1 MWRLVSTNNPNKR
14 KREKEIKEMKK
25 VLSTV
30 AALGLIAGFA
40 AIASAADVPQT
51 SPATG
56 KETPAK
62 PTAPG
67 VSLFSVTG
75 SYSVAGAY
83 LSDSTSPGTA
93 TGGRVAVVTNNL
105 PTAAVANGSDAFY
118 FHSFILNPVLKV
130 NDNIQV
136 KADIRLADRHIWG
149 MNDTT
154 QAAVTDG
161 RVVDANKIWMEYE
174 SPIGKWSIGRTPSGA
189 WYHDFMNSGARAN
202 RIVYAPNMLP
212 EPFFML
218 ALLEKQT
225 EEDVAANTA
234 ALGSLRANDQDK
246 DMYLVH
252 VGYKADMGTSVLG
265 YFLTRDATTPKT
277 AAGTLLQPDVKHSH
291 TIKFYGK
298 YNIAGFNLETE
309 ISHGLG
315 EAVVNGTATERDI
328 DNWAAFVEAG
338 TTVGAANIGA
348 FYFYMSGDNNTTDNE
363 YQGAMGTAGVGNDF
377 NPFQILTGDWMGM
390 LNADKGGVHPFLAG
404 STPTGGGAAVANGT
418 DPGVH
423 AVGLKAS
430 TAVNDKLT
438 LSGTIGAA
446 WADEVNISINA
457 DAVASTVVGQN
468 DDYGWEI
475 DLGASYKLLDNLT
488 YGVHFGYLN
497 LGDYWLRGNMKAA
510 GDETNNVYLLAHQLV
525 MKF

>member
-40 AIASAADVPQT
+40 ASASAADVPQT

-83 LSDSTSPGTA
+83 LSDSTSPGITTA
-93 TGGRVAVVTNNL
+93 GRVAVTTNNINN
-105 PTAAVANGSDAFY
+105 TVRNASDAFY

-149 MNDTT
+149 MNDTS
-154 QAAVTDG
+154 QAVAGG
-161 RVVDANKIWMEYE
+161 RNVDANKIWMEYD

-189 WYHDFMNSGARAN
+189 WFHNFMNSGARAN
-202 RIVYAPNMLP
+202 RIVYTPNMLP

-218 ALLEKQT
+218 ALLEKQV
-225 EEDVAANTA
+225 EEDVASRSISAI
-234 ALGSLRANDQDK
+234 RASDQDQ
-246 DMYLVH
+246 DLYLVH

-265 YFLTRDATTPKT
+265 YFLGRNATAPV
-277 AAGTLLQPDVKHSH
+277 ASSAPDVLTSH

-298 YNIAGFNLETE
+298 YDIAGFKVETE

-315 EAVVNGTATERDI
+315 EAIAAGTAADRDI
-328 DNWAAFVEAG
+328 DNWAGVLEVS
-338 TTVGAANIGA
+338 TNIGA
-348 FYFYMSGDNNTTDNE
+348 INLGGFYFYMSGDNNNTDKE
-363 YQGAMGTAGVGNDF
+363 YNAALGAGGVGHDY
-377 NPFQILTGDWMGM
+377 NPFQILTGDWMGL
-390 LNADKGGVHPFLAG
+390 LNGDKGGVHGSLVAAG
-404 STPTGGGAAVANGT
+404 GLSA
-418 DPGVH
+418 GVH
-423 AVGLKAS
+423 AVGLNAS
-430 TAVNDKLT
+430 MPVNDKLT
-438 LSGTIGAA
+438 LTGTVGSA
-446 WADEVNISINA
+446 WADEVNIT
-457 DAVASTVVGQN
+457 VASGQN
-468 DDYGWEI
+468 DDFGWEV

-488 YGVHFGYLN
+488 YGVHLAYLN
-497 LGDYWLRGNMKAA
+497 TGDFWLAGNATVP
-510 GDETNNVYLLAHQLV
+510 GTETNNVYLLAHQLV